1 MTQRP
6 GVMLYFDI
14 APAIKRLSAEESGLL
29 LRAILDYAEQGVAP
43 DFESDMLGLVWDL
56 LQPRLDRDAARY
68 EEKALKAR
76 YSTYCREMKK
86 RGLQPAE
93 FEVWQE
99 DPDNHPIPDDIGR
112 YPSTNTTSSTY
123 ASSSTTAATTST
135 STATSTMAAPKQHRS
150 STEATLSFDE
160 PDFERQRRDAL
171 NKFRPFAR

>member
-99 DPDNHPIPDDIGR
+99 DLDDHPIPDDIGR
-112 YPSTNTTSSTY
+112 YPSTSTSSASTTSP
-123 ASSSTTAATTST
+123 STTATT
-135 STATSTMAAPKQHRS
+135 TMASPKQCRS
-150 STEATLSFDE
+150 NAEAVLNFGE

>member
-1 MTQRP
+1 MPQRP
-6 GVMLYFDI
+6 GVMIYLDLR
-14 APAIKRLSAEESGLL
+14 PAIKRLSVEECGLL
-29 LRAILDYAEQGVAP
+29 LRAILDYGELGVAP
-43 DFESDMLGLVWDL
+43 DFEGGLGIAWDFI
-56 LQPRLDRDAARY
+56 QPRLDRDAARY

>member
-1 MTQRP
+1 MPQRP
-6 GVMLYFDI
+6 GVMIYLDLR
-14 APAIKRLSAEESGLL
+14 PAIKRLSVEECGLL
-29 LRAILDYAEQGVAP
+29 LRAILDYGELGVAP
-43 DFESDMLGLVWDL
+43 DFEGGLGIAWDFI
-56 LQPRLDRDAARY
+56 QPRLDRDAARY

-99 DPDNHPIPDDIGR
+99 DLDDHPIPDDIGR
-112 YPSTNTTSSTY
+112 YPSTSTSSASTTSPSAT
-123 ASSSTTAATTST
+123 ATT
-135 STATSTMAAPKQHRS
+135 TMASPKQCRS
-150 STEATLSFDE
+150 NAEAVLNFGE

>member
-86 RGLQPAE
+86 RGLQPVE

-99 DPDNHPIPDDIGR
+99 DPDDHPIPDDIGR
-112 YPSTNTTSSTY
+112 YPTTSP
-123 ASSSTTAATTST
+123 STTSAPTTSPST
-135 STATSTMAAPKQHRS
+135 TATSTMAAPKQCRS
-150 STEATLSFDE
+150 STETILSFDE

>member
-29 LRAILDYAEQGVAP
+29 LRAILNYAEQGVAP

-86 RGLQPAE
+86 RGLQPVE

-99 DPDNHPIPDDIGR
+99 GPDDHPIPDDIGR

-123 ASSSTTAATTST
+123 TPPSTTATT
-135 STATSTMAAPKQHRS
+135 TMAA
-150 STEATLSFDE
+150 LSFDE

>member
-43 DFESDMLGLVWDL
+43 DFESDMLELVWDL

-99 DPDNHPIPDDIGR
+99 DPDDHSIPDDIGR
-112 YPSTNTTSSTY
+112 YPTTTT
-123 ASSSTTAATTST
+123 TTATTT
-135 STATSTMAAPKQHRS
+135 TPTTTATSTMAAAKQRRS
-150 STEATLSFDE
+150 NAEAILSFDE